1 MPPANLSDGQI
12 TTILT
17 DEYRRLHDISP
28 HNDDEAKDLEQ
39 VKDAVK
45 VMKVLHAR
53 NLAEAQGNKEVLRAL
68 QTEIAWVDLQLAKA
82 ERNPYLTTDSPAVF
96 CQRILDAQ
104 RPPESLPQISVD
116 EALQRLDKGNRRAEE
131 SGFL

>member
-1 MPPANLSDGQI
+1 MAPANLSDGQI

-53 NLAEAQGNKEVLRAL
+53 NLAEAQGNQEVLRAL
-68 QTEIAWVDLQLAKA
+68 QTEIAWVD
-82 ERNPYLTTDSPAVF
+82 PAVGKSGS
-96 CQRILDAQ
+96 
-104 RPPESLPQISVD
+104 ESLSYY
-116 EALQRLDKGNRRAEE
+116 
-131 SGFL
+131 

>member
-1 MPPANLSDGQI
+1 MPPPNFSGDQI

-17 DEYRRLHDISP
+17 DQYRRLSDISP

-39 VKDAVK
+39 AKNAVK

-53 NLAEAQGNKEVLRAL
+53 NLAQAQENPEILRAL
-68 QTEIAWVDLQLAKA
+68 ETEIAWADLHLAKA
-82 ERNPYLTTDSPAVF
+82 EMNPYLTTDSPAVF

-104 RPPESLPQISVD
+104 QPPESLPQISVD
-116 EALQRLDKGNRRAEE
+116 EALHRLSKGKP
-131 SGFL
+131 